1 VSDPRRT
8 LGAEGEDRA
17 AAHLVRH
24 GYRILDRNTRAGG
37 VEIDLVARQ
46 RHILVFI
53 EVKTR
58 RTRTHGPPEA
68 AVDHHKQRRLTRAA
82 AAWLH
87 THHHHARQI
96 RFDVITCEPDPRG
109 TWQIHHIENAFE
121 AGD

>member
-1 VSDPRRT
+1 MSDPRRA

-24 GYRILDRNTRAGG
+24 GYRILDRNTRAAG

-46 RHILVFI
+46 RRTIAFI

-58 RTRTHGPPEA
+58 RSRSHGPPES
-68 AVDHHKQRRLTRAA
+68 AVYPRKQRRLARAA

-87 THHHHARQI
+87 THHHHALTV
-96 RFDVITCEPDPRG
+96 RFAVIACEPDPSG
-109 TWQIHHIENAFE
+109 NWHIHHIENAFE